1 MQDERTKDVKTLY
14 IIAGCNGAGKTTA
27 SYTILPEILKCKEFV
42 NADAIAQGISPFNS
56 ESVAIQA
63 GRVMLQ
69 RIDELLAAG
78 ESFSVETT
86 LAARS
91 YLSLIRKAQA
101 QGYVVNLLFFWL
113 RSPELAIQRVAKRV
127 SEGGHSI
134 PADVI
139 VRRYY
144 RGIDNFFHIYKDVVD
159 SWILID
165 NANNPRIVIA
175 DNDHVYNKELL
186 NSIQSYVG

>member
-1 MQDERTKDVKTLY
+1 MKTLY